1 MKKRTLSLALALCMA
16 LSMFTAPTQA
26 AFTDIHNTN
35 TALAAATLESMGIA
49 EGTGADSFSPSASLT
64 RAQFCTFA
72 VRAMGLEEHAEANGR
87 KMLFSDV
94 RPGAWYTGYVNLA
107 YTKGAVN
114 GYGDGRFGPDDSVN
128 YAQVITIL
136 LRMLGYTQSN
146 IGNLWPD
153 DYIAFAESI
162 DLDEGVSLGAYSAVT
177 RGDAALLLCN
187 MLREEIA
194 GTPYKFYEKMPN
206 VASVQEAI
214 ILDTDAVS
222 GGKAGYLK
230 VCSVGAQDAAVSYY
244 AQKETV
250 SSDLCGTA
258 GSVLFNNAGEVV
270 GFVPDDGEVT
280 DITVDSASPSSI
292 EGADGITYR
301 IASGARV
308 IAGGELYPYA
318 STGYLQVDAR
328 EGECAR
334 LFRNDAGKVDYVYLS
349 GGAAASG
356 EDVFFAETD
365 NAAQE
370 LAAKLGISSGGY
382 AITKNGAAATAQ
394 SITRYDTAY
403 YDAARKTMCV
413 SDYRVTGFIESAS
426 PSLAAA
432 ESVTLT
438 GCTLGVLES
447 AWDTLSQFSA
457 GDTVTLLL
465 TDDAKV
471 AAAVKNTTASAPMLG
486 IAAEDGTRVTLC
498 GSGIT
503 FGADALSIQPKHYGK
518 LVRLSNPSRSGY
530 TCVETGSSTT
540 SGTLD
545 ITARTLGN
553 SRIAPGCA
561 IYEWVSD
568 GTRTSYVRSL
578 SGKAGAASTTF
589 SDLFWTATLPSS
601 SIGYVHHNSAG
612 EVDILI
618 LNDVTGNAYDYGSL
632 VTYTG
637 AEGFVVP
644 GFANEAPSYNSAA
657 AITNGAGTGVK
668 CYYTRSDGTKG
679 GYLGAV
685 YTRSEAQAPSIFK
698 TCSLTYR
705 QIPASDFFLVD
716 GDWYAHVD
724 GTTMRV
730 AENVHSHISASGAWL
745 SGEIGLTNAIAGG
758 GKLNIY
764 FDRTLSTGAQVRVV
778 VVPQ

>member
-1 MKKRTLSLALALCMA
+1 MKKRTLSLALALSMV
-16 LSMFTAPTQA
+16 LSMLTAPAQA
-26 AFTDIHNTN
+26 AFTDIPDTK
-35 TALAAATLESMGIA
+35 TALAAATLASMGIA
-49 EGTGADSFSPSASLT
+49 EGTTAHAFSPNSQLT

-72 VRAMGLEEHAEANGR
+72 VRAMGLDEHAEANGR

-114 GYGDGRFGPDDSVN
+114 GYGDGRFGPNDSVN

-136 LRMLGYTQSN
+136 LRMLGYAQSN

-153 DYIAFAESI
+153 DYIAFASSI
-162 DLDEGVSLGAYSAVT
+162 DLDDGVSLGTYSAVT
-177 RGDAALLLCN
+177 RGDAAVLLCN

-194 GTPYKFYEKMPN
+194 GTPYKFYEKMAN

-230 VCSVGAQDAAVSYY
+230 VCTVGAQDAAVSYY

-280 DITVDSASPSSI
+280 DITVDSAVPASI
-292 EGADGITYR
+292 KGTDGITYR

-328 EGECAR
+328 EGESAR
-334 LFRNDAGKVDYVYLS
+334 LFRDDAGKVNYVYLS
-349 GGAAASG
+349 GGASASG

-370 LAAKLGISSGGY
+370 LAAKLGISSGGC

-432 ESVTLT
+432 ESVTLS

-471 AAAVKNTTASAPMLG
+471 AAAVKNTAAAAPMLG
-486 IAAEDGTRVTLC
+486 IASEDGTRVTLC
-498 GSGIT
+498 GSGIV
-503 FGADALSIQPKHYGK
+503 FGADKLSIQPKHYGK

-530 TCVETGSSTT
+530 TCVEVGASS
-540 SGTLD
+540 SYGALD
-545 ITARTLGN
+545 ITARTIGN

-568 GTRTSYVRSL
+568 GKNTSYIRSL
-578 SGKAGAASTTF
+578 SGVAGKASTTF
-589 SDLFWTATLPSS
+589 SDIFWTTTIGASS
-601 SIGYVHHNSAG
+601 VDYVHFNSAG
-612 EVDILI
+612 EADILI
-618 LNDVTGNAYDYGSL
+618 LDDVTGNAYDYGSL

-637 AEGFVVP
+637 AEGFAVS
-644 GFANEAPSYNSAA
+644 GFAGEAPSYNTAA
-657 AITNGAGTGVK
+657 SIINGAGKGTK
-668 CYYTRSDGTKG
+668 CYYTTSEGAKG

-685 YTRSEAQAPSIFK
+685 YMRTDAQAPTILK

-705 QIPASDFFLVD
+705 QIPAGDFFLVD
-716 GDWYAHVD
+716 GDWYARVD

-730 AENVHSHISASGAWL
+730 AENAQTHISASGAWM
-745 SGEIGLTNAIAGG
+745 SGESGLTNAIASG

-778 VVPQ
+778 VIP